1 MKKQGSLYTVIYI
14 IIIVVLV
21 GTALAATS
29 MALKDR
35 QNENI
40 AADKMKQIL
49 ASVHIVPEPGQKV
62 SEVFN
67 KYITAQTVVN
77 SQGEETGTDAF
88 SVNVQEQ
95 SKIADGAKCQLPV
108 YICTLPVAGTKY
120 IIPVYGAGLWGPIW
134 GYVAVDADGSTIYGA
149 YFAHQGETPGLGAEI
164 EKPFFQNQFE
174 NKHLFKDGKFLPV
187 AVVKK
192 GQKPLDGEDYVDGI
206 SGGTITSRGV
216 STMLH
221 DCLLPYQ
228 AYLEKLK
235 H

>member
-95 SKIADGAKCQLPV
+95 SKIADGAKRQLPV

-192 GQKPLDGEDYVDGI
+192 G
-206 SGGTITSRGV
+206 
-216 STMLH
+216 
-221 DCLLPYQ
+221 
-228 AYLEKLK
+228 
-235 H
+235 

>member
-95 SKIADGAKCQLPV
+95 SKIADGAKRQLPV